1 MNGETK
7 KAKSAEELIRLI
19 SEYVSAGEKD
29 DGEKEEKPHGQND
42 SRA

>member
-19 SEYVSAGEKD
+19 GEYVSAGKKD
-29 DGEKEEKPHGQND
+29 DGEKEGKPHERND